1 MSSDCFLIIED
12 QKSIASLL
20 KSELEKL
27 TSQPIY
33 LADSMAKAK
42 HIIDSGKQ
50 ITVCLSDLH
59 LADSANGEI
68 IRYLKGQHI
77 TTVVL
82 TGSFKEETRKEMFRL
97 KVADYVIKDTLAS
110 IRYAVDITHQLYKN
124 AQRDVW
130 VLSSTGHNSSMIL
143 GMLRNHRFNVSFYEH
158 SSELLA
164 ELENTTPSLIVLDSV
179 QTQVTNNS
187 FELTKSVRDRFSQNH
202 LPIIVCEDTNNI
214 TEAIKLMKYGVNDFY
229 NINFTPEE
237 FYARVKQNIEQVESY
252 QAIERL
258 SQTDA
263 LTGLYN
269 RGYFFD
275 AGNGLLEKIQK
286 EEGYF
291 FTLMADIDHF
301 KAVNDT
307 HGHQKGDEAIVFTA
321 HSLQTI
327 FADYLVA
334 RFGGEEFCVF
344 GAIEDTSEVEA
355 LCEKLR
361 HTIETESETQT
372 GVKFTISQGMTFSGN
387 DLDDA
392 VSKADKAL
400 YQSKETGRNKVT
412 TQF

>member
-27 TSQPIY
+27 TSKPIY

-42 HIIDSGKQ
+42 QIIDSGKQ
-50 ITVCLSDLH
+50 IAVCLSDLN

-68 IRYLKGQHI
+68 VHYLKEQHI

-82 TGSFKEETRKEMFRL
+82 TGSFKDETRQEMFRL
-97 KVADYVIKDTLAS
+97 KVADYVIKDTLSS
-110 IRYAVDITHQLYKN
+110 IRYAVAISHRLYKN
-124 AQRDVW
+124 AQREVW
-130 VLSSTGHNSSMIL
+130 MLGSTTNHNSAMIL
-143 GMLRNHRFNVSFYEH
+143 GMLHNHRFKVSGYQH
-158 SSELLA
+158 AAELLDD
-164 ELENTTPSLIVLDSV
+164 LKNTVPSLIVLDSV
-179 QTQVTNNS
+179 QSDTFKLTQ
-187 FELTKSVRDRFSQNH
+187 KVRNDFNQNH
-202 LPIIVCEDTNNI
+202 LPIIICEDSEHI
-214 TEAIKLMKYGVNDFY
+214 SEAIKLMKYGVNDFF
-229 NINFTPEE
+229 NTNFTPEE
-237 FYARVKQNIEQVESY
+237 FYVRVNQNIEQAETY

-269 RGYFFD
+269 RGHFFD
-275 AGNGLLEKIQK
+275 EGNEQLENLQQQG
-286 EEGYF
+286 GYF
-291 FTLMADIDHF
+291 FALMADIDHF

-307 HGHQKGDEAIVFTA
+307 HGHQKGDEAIIFTA
-321 HSLQTI
+321 QALQTI
-327 FADYLVA
+327 FADFLVA

-344 GAIEDTSEVEA
+344 GAIEDTQEVEA

-361 HTIETESETQT
+361 HTIENESEPQT
-372 GVKFTISQGMTFSGN
+372 GVKFTISQGITFSGN

-392 VSKADKAL
+392 VSKADAAL
-400 YQSKETGRNKVT
+400 YQSKENGRNKVT

>member
-27 TSQPIY
+27 TSRPIY
-33 LADSMAKAK
+33 LADTMAKAK
-42 HIIDSGKQ
+42 QIISSGKN
-50 ITVCLSDLH
+50 IAVCLSDLH

-68 IRYLKGQHI
+68 VHYLKSQHI

-82 TGSFKEETRKEMFRL
+82 TGSFKEETREEMFRL
-97 KVADYVIKDTLAS
+97 KVADYVIKDTLSS
-110 IRYAVDITHQLYKN
+110 IRYAVGITHRLYKN
-124 AQRDVW
+124 AQREVW
-130 VLSSTGHNSSMIL
+130 MLSSTNHNSSMIL
-143 GMLRNHRFNVSFYEH
+143 GMLRNHRFKVSLYEH
-158 SSELLA
+158 SSELLSD
-164 ELENTTPSLIVLDSV
+164 LENTVPSLVVIDGV
-179 QTQVTNNS
+179 QTDATNNA
-187 FELTKSVRDRFSQNH
+187 FELTKKVRDTFSQNH
-202 LPIIVCEDTNNI
+202 LPIIVCEDSKNI
-214 TEAIKLMKYGVNDFY
+214 TEAIKLMKYGVNDFF
-229 NINFTPEE
+229 NTNFTPEE
-237 FYARVKQNIEQVESY
+237 FYARVNQNIEQAETY

-269 RGYFFD
+269 RGYFFE
-275 AGNGLLEKIQK
+275 AGNTQFKKIQQQ
-286 EEGYF
+286 EGYF

-327 FADYLVA
+327 FANYLVA
-334 RFGGEEFCVF
+334 RFGGEESCVF
-344 GAIEDTSEVEA
+344 GAIEDTSEVED

-361 HTIETESETQT
+361 HTIETESEKQT
-372 GVKFTISQGMTFSGN
+372 GVKFTISQGITFSGN

-400 YQSKETGRNKVT
+400 YESKESGRNKVT
-412 TQF
+412 TEF

>member
-1 MSSDCFLIIED
+1 MSSDSFLIIED

-33 LADSMAKAK
+33 LADTMAKAK
-42 HIIDSGKQ
+42 QIINSDKQ
-50 ITVCLSDLH
+50 IAVCLSDLH
-59 LADSANGEI
+59 LEDSANGEI
-68 IRYLKGQHI
+68 IHYLKSQHI

-82 TGSFKEETRKEMFRL
+82 TGSFKAETREEMFHL

-110 IRYAVDITHQLYKN
+110 IGYAVDITYQLYKN
-124 AQRDVW
+124 SQRDVW

-143 GMLRNHRFNVSFYEH
+143 GMLRNHRFNVTFYENC
-158 SSELLA
+158 SDLLSELDNA
-164 ELENTTPSLIVLDSV
+164 TPSLIVLDSV
-179 QTQVTNNS
+179 QTQATNNS
-187 FELTKSVRDRFSQNH
+187 FDLTTKIRNQFSQNH
-202 LPIIVCEDTNNI
+202 LPIIVCEDTDNI

-258 SQTDA
+258 SQTDT

-275 AGNGLLEKIQK
+275 TGNSMLEKIQK
-286 EEGYF
+286 EAGYF

-307 HGHQKGDEAIVFTA
+307 YGHQKGDEAIQFTA
-321 HSLQTI
+321 HSLKTI

-344 GAIEDTSEVEA
+344 GAIEDTDEVEA
-355 LCEKLR
+355 LTEKLR

-372 GVKFTISQGMTFSGN
+372 GVKFTISQGMTFSGET
-387 DLDDA
+387 LDDA

-400 YQSKETGRNKVT
+400 YQSKESGRNKVT
-412 TQF
+412 AQF